1 MQKKIDESDFLLR
14 SYLYLY
20 RNFTA
25 DEKNGE
31 SVDNIR

>member
-1 MQKKIDESDFLLR
+1 MQKKIEESDFLLP
-14 SYLYLY
+14 SYLY